1 MRRSPSLLDR
11 LDAEGRA
18 TVARLV
24 SAFGGTVVRVER
36 RHDAPSVA
44 APRARSA
51 CACCDGADG
60 WVSRVSGTRLCR
72 RCHPPVPGAEVAEIP
87 APETAAGAREGA

>member
-1 MRRSPSLLDR
+1 MRRPPSSLDR
-11 LDAEGRA
+11 LGAEGRA

-51 CACCDGADG
+51 CACCGGADG

-72 RCHPPVPGAEVAEIP
+72 TCHPPVPGAEVAEVL
-87 APETAAGAREGA
+87 TADSAANAKEGV